1 LRNPTQGGS
10 GRASNWGGAEPL
22 RGSVVV
28 ENIIKPEWVWREPLY
43 AAFLGFCLSMIG
55 TSVGLFVFTEDAS
68 LAGVLFT
75 TIAGVAFLNKII
87 IAVPGN
93 SFWDRNQKLILI
105 YGLFFFGVTLSYIFW
120 YLILP
125 PAASQFFFSKQIAV
139 LSQPFATFSG
149 FFSFPQATFL
159 TIVANNLK
167 IVMFVLILSLIYGS
181 GAVMIITWNAS
192 VLGIFIA
199 SFGKFTTFLAFVPH
213 TSLEFLAFFCAAV
226 AGTLMAISFDRAK
239 VGTADWDRT
248 ISDASILFILAVIFI
263 VLGAMI
269 ETGLIAG

>member
-1 LRNPTQGGS
+1 M
-10 GRASNWGGAEPL
+10 
-22 RGSVVV
+22 VV

-75 TIAGVAFLNKII
+75 TIAGVAFLNRII

-93 SFWDRNQKLILI
+93 SFWERNQKLILI
-105 YGLFFFGVTLSYIFW
+105 YGLFFLGVTLSYIFW

-125 PAASQFFFSKQIAV
+125 QAASQFFFSKQIKV
-139 LSQPFATFSG
+139 LSQPFSALAG
-149 FFSFPQATFL
+149 FFSFPRATF
-159 TIVANNLK
+159 IAIIANNLK

-192 VLGIFIA
+192 VLGVFIA

-213 TSLEFLAFFCAAV
+213 TSLEFLAFFAAAV
-226 AGTLMAISFDRAK
+226 AGTLIAITFDRVK
-239 VGTADWDRT
+239 MGTADWNRI
-248 ISDASILFILAVIFI
+248 ISDASMLFILAVVFI
-263 VLGAMI
+263 ALGAII
-269 ETGLIAG
+269 ETGLIGS